1 MLQLRILNRVM
12 CNINSIIKSNKINT
26 KEICQ
31 TLIITDNSSGIFEYY
46 YNKYL
51 QNLTMVF
58 LKVLKLL
65 QKEGKSDMSQKGV
78 MMTYPH
84 G

>member
-1 MLQLRILNRVM
+1 M
-12 CNINSIIKSNKINT
+12 CNINSIIKSNKIDM

-31 TLIITDNSSGIFEYY
+31 TLIITDNSSEIFEYY